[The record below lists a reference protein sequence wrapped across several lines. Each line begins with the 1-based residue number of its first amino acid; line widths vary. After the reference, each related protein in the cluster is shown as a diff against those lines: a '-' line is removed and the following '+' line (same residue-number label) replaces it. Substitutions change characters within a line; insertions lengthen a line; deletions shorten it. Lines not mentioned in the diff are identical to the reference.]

1 MSEITEAMNML
12 EDLPESAQDG
22 QQEADETPAPTV
34 QEAAAETTQKVTE
47 SGSKASLP
55 CYRYAV
61 EELSMMEL
69 GRQSEGKARR
79 IEIDV
84 SGWLATLPGAHLEIV
99 AVRPGETESYL
110 PEDVT
115 QEGSMLCWMPTR
127 DDTAKDG
134 YGRGEVRATLG
145 DSCYKSPVFRTR
157 IEAALEDAAVAAM
170 TQAAETEPVAMNV
183 TTDEEAPTPT
193 DEDKGGIYHVE
204 GLDVVKLGRQGE
216 NLTQEVQID
225 VSAWTEDNMEG
236 ATFLIAAVRPGET
249 ESYLPEITQSGNT
262 LTWKPTAADTAKG
275 GYGRAEVQAV
285 KGALIRKS
293 PVFRTRIEAAIE
305 SSSSTPTEPPAW
317 VQQILGSISAAQE
330 AAANAQQAAQTAQ
343 QQATAASSSA
353 QEAAASVNGLRGWSL
368 TEETDGTVTIDHAAA
383 QSTAETTN

>member
-22 QQEADETPAPTV
+22 QQEADEAAATTL
-34 QEAAAETTQKVTE
+34 QEEAAETAQEATE
-47 SGSKASLP
+47 SESKASLP
-55 CYRYAV
+55 CHGYAV
-61 EELSMMEL
+61 EALSMVEL
-69 GRQSEGKARR
+69 GRQGEGKARR
-79 IEIDV
+79 IEIGV
-84 SGWLATLPGAHLEIV
+84 SSWLATLPGARFEIV

-110 PEDVT
+110 PEGVT
-115 QEGSMLCWMPTR
+115 LEGSVLCWMPTR

-157 IEAALEDAAVAAM
+157 IEAALEDTPAVAM

-183 TTDEEAPTPT
+183 TTDEEAPKPT
-193 DEDKGGIYHVE
+193 DEDKGEIYHVE

-236 ATFLIAAVRPGET
+236 AMFLIAAVRPGET

-305 SSSSTPTEPPAW
+305 SSGSTPTEPPAW
-317 VQQILGSISAAQE
+317 VQQILGSVSAAQE
-330 AAANAQQAAQTAQ
+330 AAQTAQ

-353 QEAAASVNGLRGWSL
+353 QEAAASVSGLRGWSL

>member
-1 MSEITEAMNML
+1 MSENTEAMNML

-22 QQEADETPAPTV
+22 QQEADEAAATTL
-34 QEAAAETTQKVTE
+34 QEEAAETAQEATE
-47 SGSKASLP
+47 SESKASLP
-55 CYRYAV
+55 FHRYAV
-61 EELSMMEL
+61 GALSMVEL
-69 GRQSEGKARR
+69 GRQGEGKARR

-84 SGWLATLPGAHLEIV
+84 SSWLATLPGAHFEIV

-110 PEDVT
+110 PEGVT
-115 QEGSMLCWMPTR
+115 LEGSVLCWMPTR

-157 IEAALEDAAVAAM
+157 IEAALEDTPAVAM
-170 TQAAETEPVAMNV
+170 TQAAETKPVAMNV
-183 TTDEEAPTPT
+183 TTDEEAPKPT
-193 DEDKGGIYHVE
+193 DEDKGEIYHVE

-249 ESYLPEITQSGNT
+249 ESYLPEITQSGNI

-305 SSSSTPTEPPAW
+305 SSGSTPTEPPAW
-317 VQQILGSISAAQE
+317 VQQILGSVSAAQE
-330 AAANAQQAAQTAQ
+330 A
-343 QQATAASSSA
+343 A
-353 QEAAASVNGLRGWSL
+353 QEAAASVSGLRGWSL

-383 QSTAETTN
+383 QSTAKTTD

>member
-22 QQEADETPAPTV
+22 QQEA
-34 QEAAAETTQKVTE
+34 TE
-47 SGSKASLP
+47 SESKASLP
-55 CYRYAV
+55 CHRYAV
-61 EELSMMEL
+61 EALSMVEL
-69 GRQSEGKARR
+69 GRQGEGKARR
-79 IEIDV
+79 IEIGV
-84 SGWLATLPGAHLEIV
+84 SSWLATLPGARFEIV

-110 PEDVT
+110 PEGVT
-115 QEGSMLCWMPTR
+115 LEGSVLCWMPTR

-157 IEAALEDAAVAAM
+157 IEAALEDAAVDAM
-170 TQAAETEPVAMNV
+170 TQATETEPVAMNV
-183 TTDEEAPTPT
+183 TADEEAPKPT
-193 DEDKGGIYHVE
+193 DEDKGEIYHVE

-225 VSAWTEDNMEG
+225 VSAWTDDNMEG

-285 KGALIRKS
+285 KGELIRKS

-305 SSSSTPTEPPAW
+305 SSGSTPTEPPAW
-317 VQQILGSISAAQE
+317 VQQILGSVSAAQK
-330 AAANAQQAAQTAQ
+330 AAQTAQ
-343 QQATAASSSA
+343 QQATEASSSA
-353 QEAAASVNGLRGWSL
+353 QEAAASVSGLRGWSL
-368 TEETDGTVTIDHAAA
+368 TEEADGTVTIDHAAA

>member
-22 QQEADETPAPTV
+22 QQEA
-34 QEAAAETTQKVTE
+34 TE
-47 SGSKASLP
+47 SESKASLP
-55 CYRYAV
+55 CHRYAV
-61 EELSMMEL
+61 EALSMVEL
-69 GRQSEGKARR
+69 GRQGEGKARR
-79 IEIDV
+79 IEIGV
-84 SGWLATLPGAHLEIV
+84 SSWLATLPGARFEIV

-110 PEDVT
+110 PEGVT
-115 QEGSMLCWMPTR
+115 LDGSALCWMPTR

-157 IEAALEDAAVAAM
+157 IEAALEDTPAVAM

-183 TTDEEAPTPT
+183 TTDEEAPKPT
-193 DEDKGGIYHVE
+193 DEDKGEIYHVE

-262 LTWKPTAADTAKG
+262 LTWKPTTADTAKG

-305 SSSSTPTEPPAW
+305 SSGSTPTEPPAW
-317 VQQILGSISAAQE
+317 VQQILGSVGAAQE
-330 AAANAQQAAQTAQ
+330 AAANAQQAAQEAQ
-343 QQATAASSSA
+343 QQAAAASSST
-353 QEAAASVNGLRGWSL
+353 QEAAASVSGLRGWSL

>member
-1 MSEITEAMNML
+1 
-12 EDLPESAQDG
+12 
-22 QQEADETPAPTV
+22 
-34 QEAAAETTQKVTE
+34 
-47 SGSKASLP
+47 
-55 CYRYAV
+55 
-61 EELSMMEL
+61 
-69 GRQSEGKARR
+69 
-79 IEIDV
+79 
-84 SGWLATLPGAHLEIV
+84 
-99 AVRPGETESYL
+99 
-110 PEDVT
+110 
-115 QEGSMLCWMPTR
+115 
-127 DDTAKDG
+127 
-134 YGRGEVRATLG
+134 
-145 DSCYKSPVFRTR
+145 
-157 IEAALEDAAVAAM
+157 
-170 TQAAETEPVAMNV
+170 MNV
-183 TTDEEAPTPT
+183 TADEEAPTPT
-193 DEDKGGIYHVE
+193 DEDKGEIYHVE

-305 SSSSTPTEPPAW
+305 SSGSTPTEPPAW
-317 VQQILGSISAAQE
+317 VQQILGSVGAAQE
-330 AAANAQQAAQTAQ
+330 AAANAQQAAQEAQ
-343 QQATAASSSA
+343 QQAAAASSST
-353 QEAAASVNGLRGWSL
+353 QEAAASVSGLRGWSL